1 MEWSGKE
8 RCSRFHVIRDCQNG
22 AGSAEAEDD
31 LEARAVARGCHYSA
45 RGKYER
51 EIGKGNMRIGMEN

>member
-1 MEWSGKE
+1 MEKE

-31 LEARAVARGCHYSA
+31 LEARVVGRECHYSA

-51 EIGKGNMRIGMEN
+51 R